1 VDTDEIILERLE
13 FLRNEVAY
21 LKRERDRIYSFKEY
35 VDDVRLRRAIER
47 SLQISVEACL
57 DIGRRLIALEGFRYP
72 EDNRDVFQVL
82 AEEGVVSQELL
93 PALLDMARF
102 RNLIVH
108 DYARIDDAKVYAI
121 LKKHLG
127 DFDKYART
135 IAAYLERQGE
145 GTEGGD

>member
-1 VDTDEIILERLE
+1 MDADEIILERLE

-21 LKRERDRIYSFKEY
+21 LKRERDRIHSFKEY

-72 EDNRDVFQVL
+72 EDNRDVFRVL
-82 AEEGVVSQELL
+82 AEEGVVSKELL
-93 PALLDMARF
+93 PTLLDMASF

-108 DYARIDDAKVYAI
+108 DYARIDDAKVYAT
-121 LKKHLG
+121 LKKRVG
-127 DFDKYART
+127 DFDEYARA
-135 IAAYLERQGE
+135 IATYLEQQGQGRE
-145 GTEGGD
+145 R

>member
-1 VDTDEIILERLE
+1 MDADEIILERLE

-21 LKRERDRIYSFKEY
+21 LKRERDRIHSFKEY

-72 EDNRDVFQVL
+72 EDNRDVFRVL
-82 AEEGVVSQELL
+82 AEEGVVSKELL
-93 PALLDMARF
+93 PTLLDMASF

-108 DYARIDDAKVYAI
+108 DYARIDDAKVYAT
-121 LKKHLG
+121 LKKRLG
-127 DFDKYART
+127 DFDEYAKV
-135 IAAYLERQGE
+135 IAAYLERCG
-145 GTEGGD
+145 